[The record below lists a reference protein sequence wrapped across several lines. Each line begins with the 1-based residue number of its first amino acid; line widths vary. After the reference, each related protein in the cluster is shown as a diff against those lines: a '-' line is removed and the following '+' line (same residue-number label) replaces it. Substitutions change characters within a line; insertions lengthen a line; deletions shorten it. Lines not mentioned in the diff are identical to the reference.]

1 MTATLRTPDGTY
13 QIVRLR
19 RMHGEYACKGR
30 WRIYNR
36 TTDWL
41 ALTNSAIGLG
51 PTRRA
56 ALDHLCRQ
64 TGGHVV
70 RHSKKPKLRL
80 VK

>member
-1 MTATLRTPDGTY
+1 MTATLRAPNGTY

-30 WRIYNR
+30 WHIYNR

-41 ALTNSAIGLG
+41 ALTNTAIGWG
-51 PTRRA
+51 RTRRD
-56 ALDHLCRQ
+56 ALACLCRL

-70 RHSKKPKLRL
+70 RPSKKPKLR
-80 VK
+80 VV